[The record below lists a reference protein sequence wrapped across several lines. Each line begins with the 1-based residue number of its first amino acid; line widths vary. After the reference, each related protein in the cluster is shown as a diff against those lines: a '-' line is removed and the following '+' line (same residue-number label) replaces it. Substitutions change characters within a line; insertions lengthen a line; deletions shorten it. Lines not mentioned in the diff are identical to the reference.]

1 MKGIEKKI
9 YRVMV
14 KIGNIDDPLDDPLDA
29 QYTGH
34 WYSTKWEAEIELQK
48 ARKEYKLAWIEERDL
63 NDED

>member
-34 WYSTKWEAEIELQK
+34 WYSTKWEAEIELKK

-63 NDED
+63 NDEC

>member
-1 MKGIEKKI
+1 MKKKI

-14 KIGNIDDPLDDPLDA
+14 KIGNIDDPFDDPLDA

-34 WYSTKWEAEIELQK
+34 WYSTKWEAEIELSK

-63 NDED
+63 DDEC